1 MSDSVS
7 HQHLAQ
13 TARTKFVDLNN
24 TRTDYRHFGK
34 PSKNPLVFVT
44 HYRGSMDTL
53 DPLLVKIIA
62 ENREVILLDNTGIG
76 HSGDSVPETLR
87 LYGCN
92 SHESASRHSR
102 AQG

>member
-1 MSDSVS
+1 
-7 HQHLAQ
+7 
-13 TARTKFVDLNN
+13 
-24 TRTDYRHFGK
+24 
-34 PSKNPLVFVT
+34 
-44 HYRGSMDTL
+44 
-53 DPLLVKIIA
+53 
-62 ENREVILLDNTGIG
+62 VILLDNTGIG